1 MKTFV
6 SIRQILPLAALL
18 LVTATGFSQMTTNAA
33 FVNNL
38 MPQPASLTAGNG
50 SFALSA
56 DFAASVTGFD
66 NDRLDDALSRSLLHL
81 RQSTGLQFATVKA
94 AAGAP
99 AQLTIAVKSAGEA
112 IQSVDEVESYSLTVN
127 ASGVQ
132 IEAPTVVGA
141 MRGLATLEQLV
152 QPSGEG
158 FILPFLTI
166 QDSPRF
172 PWRGLMIDCGRHFE
186 PVAVLKRSIDGMAA
200 VKLNVF
206 HWHLTED
213 QGFRIQSKL
222 YPKLTGKGSD
232 GLFYTQEDAKEIVS
246 YARARGIRV
255 VPEFEMPGHSTAWQ
269 YAYPELA
276 SGKPPAGIRR
286 EFGVSPYAMD
296 PTREATYTFIA
307 RFLTEMT
314 AIFPDPYYH
323 IGGDETPAPDWK
335 TNPRIR
341 AFMRAHKLKDN
352 AALQA
357 YFNTRILKIL
367 QGLHKHMVGWDEIM
381 DPALPRDVVIQSWR
395 GVASL
400 AAGAQQG
407 FQGILS
413 APYYL
418 DGMRSAAVHYLA
430 DPLPSTS
437 NLTPEQR
444 KKILGGETP
453 MWGEHVYE
461 RSIDSHIWPRT
472 AAIAERFWSPE
483 SVTDVD
489 DMYRRLAVVSIQL
502 ESLGLRH
509 LTQEDTGLRALTGD
523 DDIDALRTFSSAFE
537 PVSFGERYQQQ
548 HTSQLTVLNHIVDAL
563 PPDPPSR
570 YAIEGQV
577 RRFLAAP
584 QADTSDRQSLDSW
597 FSTVAASVPA
607 VEQQMKHAPL
617 LHDMR
622 TRARQLPELAQIELE
637 ATKYLSSGTKAPAGW
652 KQDKLAEIAVAKK
665 PSGIV
670 RFVFLDPLTALV
682 NAVSE

>member
-1 MKTFV
+1 
-6 SIRQILPLAALL
+6 
-18 LVTATGFSQMTTNAA
+18 
-33 FVNNL
+33 
-38 MPQPASLTAGNG
+38 
-50 SFALSA
+50 
-56 DFAASVTGFD
+56 
-66 NDRLDDALSRSLLHL
+66 
-81 RQSTGLQFATVKA
+81 
-94 AAGAP
+94 
-99 AQLTIAVKSAGEA
+99 
-112 IQSVDEVESYSLTVN
+112 
-127 ASGVQ
+127 
-132 IEAPTVVGA
+132 
-141 MRGLATLEQLV
+141 
-152 QPSGEG
+152 
-158 FILPFLTI
+158 
-166 QDSPRF
+166 
-172 PWRGLMIDCGRHFE
+172 
-186 PVAVLKRSIDGMAA
+186 
-200 VKLNVF
+200 
-206 HWHLTED
+206 
-213 QGFRIQSKL
+213 
-222 YPKLTGKGSD
+222 
-232 GLFYTQEDAKEIVS
+232 
-246 YARARGIRV
+246 
-255 VPEFEMPGHSTAWQ
+255 
-269 YAYPELA
+269 
-276 SGKPPAGIRR
+276 
-286 EFGVSPYAMD
+286 
-296 PTREATYTFIA
+296 
-307 RFLTEMT
+307 
-314 AIFPDPYYH
+314 
-323 IGGDETPAPDWK
+323 
-335 TNPRIR
+335 
-341 AFMRAHKLKDN
+341 LKDN

-570 YAIEGQV
+570 YAIEVQV

-584 QADTSDRQSLDSW
+584 QADTADRQALDSW

-607 VEQQMKHAPL
+607 VEKQMKHAPL

-637 ATKYLSSGTKAPAGW
+637 ATRYLSSGTKAPAGW